1 MKANIRYI
9 FALAVI
15 MVLFLVGP
23 SVNKTKYE
31 RNLFFLEGDTIDVK
45 VNIAGGIYIRQ
56 GHPSGFHYE
65 LLNRFAK
72 NEKCVVMLAPQNSDK
87 SWDALLAGAID
98 ILVINADKEI
108 IPEEYS
114 DFLISSVEVN
124 ENQDV
129 WVVRKDEIILLQQL
143 NYWFNYF
150 KQSKD
155 YGQLVNRYYRRY
167 RGISISSP
175 GGASVLSPYDEII
188 KRHAK
193 NIGWDW
199 RLLASLIYQESK
211 FSMNVSSSRGAHG
224 LMQIRQ
230 ATANQFNVDNIFD
243 PEQNVK
249 AGTLL
254 IKRLQKMFN
263 DPAMDS
269 LNRLKFVLAAYNA
282 GEGRVIDMRNLAR
295 HKGVDP
301 NDWNVIKELIPQMRN
316 NPTLPAGILKL
327 GSFKGKE
334 TLKFVDEVIDRY
346 QLYENLVKK

>member
-1 MKANIRYI
+1 MKANIRFI

-15 MVLFLVGP
+15 MVLFMFGP
-23 SVNKTKYE
+23 SVNMTKYE
-31 RNLFFLEGDTIDVK
+31 RNVFFLEGDTIDVK
-45 VNIAGGIYIRQ
+45 VNIEGGIYIRQ

-72 NEKCVVMLAPQNSDK
+72 NEKCVVMLVPQKEDE

-98 ILVINADKEI
+98 VLVINADKEI

-155 YGQLVNRYYRRY
+155 YSQLVNRYYRRY

-295 HKGVDP
+295 HKGADP
-301 NDWNVIKELIPQMRN
+301 NDWTVIKELIPQMRN
-316 NPTLPAGILKL
+316 NPAIPAGILKL
-327 GSFKGKE
+327 GSFKGNE

-346 QLYENLVKK
+346 QLYANLVRK